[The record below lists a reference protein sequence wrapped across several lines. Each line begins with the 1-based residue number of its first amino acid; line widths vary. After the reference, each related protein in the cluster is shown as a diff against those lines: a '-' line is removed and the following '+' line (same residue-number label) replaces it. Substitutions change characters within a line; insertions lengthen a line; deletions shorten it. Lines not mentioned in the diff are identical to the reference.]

1 MNPPA
6 PSGRNGCP
14 GPEALRAFQGGRL
27 SAAGLESVADH
38 LAVCSACASV
48 FDALGE
54 DDPVVSKL
62 RLYLPQATPPL
73 DPECERLAA
82 AARLIPMEPTGAVTD
97 HQETAT
103 LYPPGESPE
112 PPRRF
117 GGYELIARLGHGGMG
132 MVWKARQ
139 VRLNRLVAL
148 KVIRFAVASDGPER
162 ERFRLEGEAVAR
174 VKHPNIVEVY
184 DADEFDGQ
192 PFLAMELLGGGTL
205 ARRMI
210 DRPYTPR
217 EAAGL
222 VRTLALAVQA
232 AHEAG
237 VVHRDLKP
245 TNVLFAADDTPKVA
259 DFGLAKLLDAET
271 GQTRTGD
278 VLGTPAYMAPEQARG
293 DAGRIGPRTDVYG
306 LGAILYELLHGK
318 PPFRGADRKAVLKQV
333 LHVRPEPATRK
344 QGEPGQGLAAVCAKC
359 LEKEPRDRYPSAAAL
374 AEDLDRWLDGRP
386 PEAKRPGPLL
396 RAGRFVR
403 RRKFL
408 CTSLAACGL
417 GAAAG
422 LTGWW
427 FLQPDPD
434 AEIKEIEKRLARG
447 EAVELLGKGPTSRP
461 AWSRVVMGK
470 PETDRS
476 SIDTAFRLQGITPAA
491 LLELVRDPQM
501 DRYVFRAEVR
511 HEAGQGFVGLYFGRR
526 EYATPG
532 GPAHVFVQLGFNDI
546 YSEKKQAEDLTRDIP
561 QLRDH
566 PDARI
571 HVPKANRL
579 ILQALLDCPE
589 PNQAGV
595 LEITLQREEVVEPH
609 GPQDTR
615 FRLVVVK
622 ITPDTIRVFLDGLE
636 QPALLAPTAAMGRQ
650 LGASLGNAR
659 TRAKVPFPKDV
670 LVAFT
675 PRGGLGLW
683 LSESAASFQNVRVE
697 PLGAAE

>member
-54 DDPVVSKL
+54 NDPVVSKL

-82 AARLIPMEPTGAVTD
+82 AARLIPMEPTGAVTG

-103 LYPPGESPE
+103 LCSPEESAE

-162 ERFRLEGEAVAR
+162 ERFRREGEAVAR
-174 VKHPNIVEVY
+174 VKHSNIVEVY
-184 DADEFDGQ
+184 DADEVDGQ
-192 PFLAMELLGGGTL
+192 PYIAMELLEGGTL
-205 ARRMI
+205 ARRVR
-210 DRPYTPR
+210 DRPLTPR

-306 LGAILYELLHGK
+306 LGAMLYELLHGK
-318 PPFRGADRKAVLKQV
+318 PPFRGSDRKAVLKQV
-333 LHVRPEPATRK
+333 LHGRLESATRK
-344 QGEPGQGLAAVCAKC
+344 QGEPGQQLAAVCAKC
-359 LEKEPRDRYPSAAAL
+359 LEKEPGDRYPSAAAL
-374 AEDLDRWLDGRP
+374 AEDLDRWLDGRA
-386 PEAKRPGPLL
+386 PEGKRPGPLV

-408 CTSLAACGL
+408 CASLAACGL
-417 GAAAG
+417 GATAG

-427 FLQPDPD
+427 FLRPDPD
-434 AEIKEIEKRLARG
+434 AAVKEIEGHLARDK
-447 EAVELLGKGPTSRP
+447 AVTLLGATGGP
-461 AWSRVVMGK
+461 AWSV
-470 PETDRS
+470 PELGGDAAR
-476 SIDTAFRLQGITPAA
+476 IDKDPRDGAFTLHVYGGACLLA
-491 LLELVRDPQM
+491 LLRDGGS
-501 DRYVFRAEVR
+501 RGFRFRAEVR
-511 HEAGQGFVGLYFGRR
+511 HDGTGPNGAVGVYFSHERF
-526 EYATPG
+526 A
-532 GPAHVFVQLGFNDI
+532 GPARAAHLFTLVSFNDI
-546 YSEKKQAEDLTRDIP
+546 E
-561 QLRDH
+561 
-566 PDARI
+566 DARKRWAEVARLAQDAPSQPANPLPPPKGNKLAPGAPAALRGRG
-571 HVPKANRL
+571 VPRREQGPCRRL
-579 ILQALLDCPE
+579 RRCYSTGGMERERLALAGGAGLAEADS
-589 PNQAGV
+589 GV
-595 LEITLQREEVVEPH
+595 LGWGR
-609 GPQDTR
+609 GAD
-615 FRLVVVK
+615 
-622 ITPDTIRVFLDGLE
+622 PDPVGGAERAG
-636 QPALLAPTAAMGRQ
+636 
-650 LGASLGNAR
+650 GASRPGR
-659 TRAKVPFPKDV
+659 GPTGRPDDPGPGFRVRP
-670 LVAFT
+670 
-675 PRGGLGLW
+675 PRIAG
-683 LSESAASFQNVRVE
+683 AVRE
-697 PLGAAE
+697 